1 MLFLLFGE
9 LLEILATFY
18 CHIRYH
24 CHRDEIIKLKLSI
37 TSKSFNLIQNLRP
50 GPKMSLDNNYG
61 SSMSGNIVSTQQVFR
76 NLSSALRRAQLTLAA
91 VVDVNTYKGLFSL
104 RYETAVT
111 NNQCDQIWRF

>member
-1 MLFLLFGE
+1 MKNMRGE
-9 LLEILATFY
+9 MISLIMKEFVPIGPTMYSINHQTPNEFNKVKNQMKTQLKVVS
-18 CHIRYH
+18 
-24 CHRDEIIKLKLSI
+24 IKHS
-37 TSKSFNLIQNLRP
+37 N
-50 GPKMSLDNNYG
+50 DNNYG